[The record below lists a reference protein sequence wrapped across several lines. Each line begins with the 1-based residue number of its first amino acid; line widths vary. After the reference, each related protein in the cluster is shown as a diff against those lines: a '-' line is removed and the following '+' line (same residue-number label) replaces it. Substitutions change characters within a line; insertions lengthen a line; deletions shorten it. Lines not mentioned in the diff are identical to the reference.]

1 VDALLGMYEIGVLQT
16 PDFGQVWGVALSAK
30 GLRMVTL
37 RDSYAAWV
45 DFLYMVVE
53 IENAVTNDFRIRG
66 EPFTDAETFDHVLLT
81 PSKVQQL
88 GLAHER
94 LVSSYLAHILGEP
107 IEALWALTVGLTG
120 RNDLDVRW
128 MRQTLDSIQSS
139 DDAQAVT
146 QLSHV
151 LRARLKED
159 TNDPDSFA
167 WLCDLLEQEDRHILR
182 DLKLTLREGVMIF
195 ESLERDTIRLGGPRL
210 VTILQSIPAILE
222 GFYQRIFSQL

>member
-1 VDALLGMYEIGVLQT
+1 
-16 PDFGQVWGVALSAK
+16 
-30 GLRMVTL
+30 MVTL

-45 DFLYMVVE
+45 DFLYMIVE
-53 IENAVTNDFRIRG
+53 IENAVTNDFRIRD
-66 EPFTDAETFDHVLLT
+66 EPFTGAETFDHDLLT

-120 RNDLDVRW
+120 RGDLDVRW
-128 MRQTLDSIQSS
+128 MRHTLDTIQTSE
-139 DDAQAVT
+139 DAEAVR

-151 LRARLKED
+151 LRARLKD
-159 TNDPDSFA
+159 NADNADSFA

-182 DLKLTLREGVMIF
+182 DLKLSLREGVMVF
-195 ESLERDTIRLGGPRL
+195 ESLERDTIRLGGTRL
-210 VTILQSIPAILE
+210 LAILQSVPVLLE
-222 GFYQRIFSQL
+222 GFYQRLFSRL